1 MTESISLPP
10 AGPHGRLAA
19 LLYSAEMA
27 RAFTL
32 TTIGAVFA
40 LPALI
45 RLLGQA
51 GAIAVVAGLCLI
63 GGAILFVRRDEIS
76 WPRLL
81 PSTLLLLL
89 TLALASSVWS
99 TDRGRTLLGWL
110 ALFALAFLAVVVA
123 HVRDTLQTV
132 RATGDVLRLLLG
144 VSLALES
151 LSGILLD
158 VPFTFLGIQG
168 NLALGGPVQGIFGTR
183 NLLGLATV
191 IALITF
197 VIEWR
202 TSSVRPGVSIFSVI
216 LAGSL
221 AFLSASPTVFVV
233 AIGVGVASGALT
245 LVRHTAPARRTV
257 VQAMLAGIVLVAGII
272 AYAMRHT
279 IIAWLNA
286 GSDFGARAELWNA
299 ILDMVRLRPVQ
310 GWGWFGS
317 WDRNELPF
325 YLINFTVNDRHAS
338 ALNAYFDVL
347 LQLGWVGLL
356 LFAGFCGI
364 TLVRSWLVASQ
375 RRSVVYAW
383 TTLITVTLLIESMFE
398 SFTLVGVGWF
408 MLVLCA
414 VRAGQSRSWRERF
427 DEVDAPTAPLRTL

>member
-1 MTESISLPP
+1 MK
-10 AGPHGRLAA
+10 
-19 LLYSAEMA
+19 
-27 RAFTL
+27 
-32 TTIGAVFA
+32 
-40 LPALI
+40 
-45 RLLGQA
+45 
-51 GAIAVVAGLCLI
+51 
-63 GGAILFVRRDEIS
+63 
-76 WPRLL
+76 
-81 PSTLLLLL
+81 
-89 TLALASSVWS
+89 
-99 TDRGRTLLGWL
+99 
-110 ALFALAFLAVVVA
+110 
-123 HVRDTLQTV
+123 
-132 RATGDVLRLLLG
+132 
-144 VSLALES
+144 
-151 LSGILLD
+151 
-158 VPFTFLGIQG
+158 
-168 NLALGGPVQGIFGTR
+168 
-183 NLLGLATV
+183 
-191 IALITF
+191 
-197 VIEWR
+197 
-202 TSSVRPGVSIFSVI
+202 
-216 LAGSL
+216 
-221 AFLSASPTVFVV
+221 VFVV

-257 VQAMLAGIVLVAGII
+257 VQAVLAGIVLVAGII

-286 GSDFGARAELWNA
+286 GSGFGARAELWNA

-364 TLVRSWLVASQ
+364 PLVRSWLVASQ